1 MFPETFFLLHA
12 VQQHWLT
19 ETQAEELWRATEG
32 DAAQR
37 SIGEVALEMKLL
49 DEKQVKQGHEVVGFD
64 LTAELLPH
72 VGDYDIVECI
82 GRGRHG
88 VVFRAQ
94 PELHSDNVAVK
105 VLVPRLL
112 DDLLYLENFTRRAE
126 ALHKHEIENAATTL
140 ESGEDDGH
148 RFLVSEYANGTSL
161 AKKVKEDGPVTED
174 QALNIATHIARAL
187 IHAEEENIAHLGI
200 SPRDIML
207 MPEGDA
213 LLLDLGLA
221 KEVYDKSLL
230 QFAFK
235 IGVEHYYAP
244 EQAGGEEGDIRSDIF
259 SLGSSIY
266 YAITGRPP
274 FAGKDAGVVIIEGQ
288 LLRTISSP
296 KDYRP
301 ELSKGFCE
309 MLNRMMARLPED
321 RYQTAAELVADLESL
336 AEGKWPEDAAIENIK
351 SILESTPETTEIPS
365 PPADEISKM
374 ERKETVAVSP
384 AADSEE
390 DEKDDDSINI
400 EEPKDL
406 DSASEFRRVEIPPTR
421 RVPAIDGP
429 KEKERHRSTG
439 LKRGVKR
446 KRGEAPPAK
455 KKSIAPILGLAVP
468 TVLVIVALIFMVAKK
483 KSENQ
488 KIGSKSSG
496 PPVTQLDPRLQK
508 FEDEYKS
515 LQKYMTPDQIETAR
529 EKLGEHIENVKN
541 FPPLLRRARASLKQL
556 SNLEEKYYAQQ
567 KEKLESAVPPPD
579 LVINGGFEEGDE
591 DGVRYWQLNGKGGG
605 WVDTDPATGKRCL
618 GIWAVGSGRPSYWSG
633 AASPVDVMQPYKVSF
648 KLRTDLWL
656 RDSNAYISI
665 GHYYRVIEPKTKWT
679 DVEFIFVP
687 PTLMDDM
694 IPYDQNNQANP
705 KRAEVRL
712 GISGRQTKM
721 YFDDLRI
728 VKVKPWN
735 KKIVGVTLGAGEN
748 IQNNG
753 YEFRM
758 NMGSKDAVDAGN
770 TNYSRCLQN
779 YSASSSERGW
789 DLNADR
795 YVLYAHEI
803 DQFIQK
809 ERGLLSFRTERYAK
823 NGATLKVEASK
834 DSAEWVTLKTLDQ
847 PDSASAYLPQ
857 ELLPAETLYVRFTA
871 TAPCQLTYYTYKV
884 ALEHKEN
891 PKKRL
896 SGAKGETEFV
906 E

>member
-1 MFPETFFLLHA
+1 MSPETFFLLHA

-19 ETQAEELWRATEG
+19 ETQAEELWKATE
-32 DAAQR
+32 DDEDQR
-37 SIGEVALEMKLL
+37 SIDEVALDMKLL
-49 DEKQVKQGHEVVGFD
+49 DEKQIKQAREVVGFD

-82 GRGRHG
+82 SRGQHG

-148 RFLVSEYANGTSL
+148 HFLVSEYADGTSL
-161 AKKVKEDGPVTED
+161 AQKVKDDGPVSEE

-207 MPEGDA
+207 MPEGDS

-221 KEVYDKSLL
+221 QEVYDKILL
-230 QFAFK
+230 QFAFNVG
-235 IGVEHYYAP
+235 IEHYYAP
-244 EQAGGEEGDIRSDIF
+244 EQAGGEEGDIRTDIF

-274 FAGKDAGVVIIEGQ
+274 FAGKNASAVVIEGQ
-288 LLRTISSP
+288 RLRTISSP

-321 RYQTAAELVADLESL
+321 RYQTAAELVADLETL
-336 AEGKWPEDAAIENIK
+336 AEGKWPEDAAIEDIK
-351 SILESTPETTEIPS
+351 TILESTPETSEV
-365 PPADEISKM
+365 AAVAAEISDIESKAT
-374 ERKETVAVSP
+374 EAEDAVENDDEPIIVAEPDGLEPATGET
-384 AADSEE
+384 
-390 DEKDDDSINI
+390 
-400 EEPKDL
+400 
-406 DSASEFRRVEIPPTR
+406 RRVEIPPTR
-421 RVPAIDGP
+421 RVPAIDAP

-439 LKRGVKR
+439 LKRGVQR
-446 KRGEAPPAK
+446 KRSEAQPAK
-455 KKSIAPILGLAVP
+455 KKSIAPILGYAIP
-468 TVLVIVALIFMVAKK
+468 AVLVIIALIFMATKKKSAKK
-483 KSENQ
+483 KP
-488 KIGSKSSG
+488 GSKSSG
-496 PPVTQLDPRLQK
+496 PPVTKLDPRLQK
-508 FEDEYKS
+508 FENEYKS
-515 LQKYMTPDQIETAR
+515 LQKYMTPDQLDTAR
-529 EKLGEHIENVKN
+529 EKLKVHIQNVKD
-541 FPPLLRRARASLKQL
+541 FPPLLRRARASLKRI
-556 SNLEEKYYAQQ
+556 SKLEEKYYAQQ
-567 KEKLESAVPPPD
+567 KEKLQSAVPPPN
-579 LVINGGFEEGDE
+579 LVLNGGFEDGDD
-591 DGVRYWQLNGKGGG
+591 DGARYWQLSGKGGG
-605 WVDTDPATGKRCL
+605 WVDKDPATGKRCL
-618 GIWAVGSGRPSYWSG
+618 GIWGVGRGRPSYWSG
-633 AASPVDVMQPYKVSF
+633 AASPLDAMQPYKVSF
-648 KLRTDLWL
+648 KLRTELW
-656 RDSNAYISI
+656 RHGTNAYISI
-665 GHYYRVIEPKTKWT
+665 GHYRRVIEPKTKWA

-687 PTLMDDM
+687 PTLTDDM
-694 IPYDQNNQANP
+694 IPYDEEGQASP

-735 KKIVGVTLGAGEN
+735 KKIIGVALGAGEK

-758 NMGSKDAVDAGN
+758 TMGSKNAVDTGN

-779 YSASSSERGW
+779 YSANSSERGW

-795 YVLYAHEI
+795 YVLYAHEV
-803 DQFIQK
+803 DQFTQK
-809 ERGLLSFRTERYAK
+809 ERGLLSFRTERHAK
-823 NGATLKVEASK
+823 TGATLKVEASK

-847 PDSASAYLPQ
+847 PGSASAYLPKA
-857 ELLPAETLYVRFTA
+857 LFPAETLYVRFTA

-884 ALEHKEN
+884 SLEHKEN
-891 PKKRL
+891 PKKRM
-896 SGAKGETEFV
+896 SGARGETEFV